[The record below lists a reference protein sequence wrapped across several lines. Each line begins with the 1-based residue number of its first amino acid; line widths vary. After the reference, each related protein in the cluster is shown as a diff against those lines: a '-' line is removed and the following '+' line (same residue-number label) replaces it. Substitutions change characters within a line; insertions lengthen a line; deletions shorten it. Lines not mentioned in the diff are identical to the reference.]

1 VHFYNTDTVSYAT
14 SDRLATLSLSEK
26 EFLRIRNCIFLLDD
40 KNDAVIIDRQKRI
53 RGQYT
58 LTKRDDADRMI
69 MQEMNILFKRY

>member
-1 VHFYNTDTVSYAT
+1 MFTTPTAVADAT
-14 SDRLATLSLSEK
+14 SDRLATLSLSEA